1 MPTREETLVAHLAPY
16 LKGQPHVLEIGAGN
30 GLVAEMLH
38 QRTGA
43 RFTLLDVVDYNR
55 SALPLHVYDGRH
67 LPFEDNAFDLA
78 LLVFVL
84 HHNPDP
90 CPVLRE
96 ALRVARH
103 GALVVENDV
112 RGAIKKPFTQ
122 FVDSIEPARRGS
134 PRCFFTKSG
143 DEWLALLPEIPA
155 RGELLSA
162 FSLDWFWRNVILSVA
177 K

>member
-1 MPTREETLVAHLAPY
+1 MPAREETLAARLAPH
-16 LKGQPHVLEIGAGN
+16 LRADQHILEIGAGN

-38 QRTGA
+38 RRTGA

-55 SALPLHVYDGRH
+55 SALPLHVYDGRN

-90 CPVLRE
+90 RPVLRE
-96 ALRVARH
+96 ALRVTRC

-112 RGAIKKPFTQ
+112 RGVLKGPLTQ

-134 PRCFFTKSG
+134 PRCYFTKSA

-155 RGELLSA
+155 RGELLA
-162 FSLDWFWRNVILSVA
+162 TFSLDWFWRNVILSVA